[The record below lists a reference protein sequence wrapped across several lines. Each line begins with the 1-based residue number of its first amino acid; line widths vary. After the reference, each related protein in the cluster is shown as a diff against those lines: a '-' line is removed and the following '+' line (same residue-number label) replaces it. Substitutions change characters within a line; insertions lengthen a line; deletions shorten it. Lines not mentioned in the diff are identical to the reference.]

1 MAFQTPQ
8 TENRFTIVRKK
19 ERYMENSRAL
29 HDGLKNIVGES
40 GILPEAQI
48 AAYTF
53 DGCVPKA
60 VVLPASVQEM
70 QDVLRFASKEDLSVM
85 PAGAGTKLG
94 IGNLPQ
100 KVDVVLATTR
110 LNSVL
115 EYEPGDLTVTVESGI
130 RLAALQAVLAQHQ
143 QFLPLDPPSA
153 DRCTLGGI
161 VATNASG
168 SVRLRYGT
176 ARNQVLGLRVV
187 HANGTVVKSGGKV
200 VKNVAGYDL
209 NKLYIGA
216 FGTLGIITEVTLK
229 LSPIPAREAMLT
241 TEFQNV
247 QDAVDTG
254 LSIVG
259 SQILPML
266 VNLFMNTGIGRSE
279 AGADA
284 NQKKPMLAVGFGGD
298 PETVAWQLAQC
309 QEIMEQNGAMG
320 VTIIEGESR
329 QQLQAAIREFPAADR
344 DTERVI
350 AKLNLKRTDIAEFT
364 AQVVDASW
372 ARDAQVM
379 TLLGSGVL
387 YLSISVTSDTDFQML
402 ADALRQLRQS
412 AMETHGNLIV
422 ETAPPELK
430 QHIDVWGPVGD
441 TLGLMKQVK
450 ARFDANGLLNP
461 GRFVSKI

>member
-1 MAFQTPQ
+1 
-8 TENRFTIVRKK
+8 
-19 ERYMENSRAL
+19 MENSRAL
-29 HDGLKNIVGES
+29 HDELKHIVGES
-40 GILPEAQI
+40 GILPEAQS

-53 DGCVPKA
+53 DGYVPKA

-100 KVDVVLATTR
+100 KVDIVLATTR
-110 LNSVL
+110 LNSIV

-130 RLAALQAVLAQHQ
+130 RLATLQAVLAQHQ
-143 QFLPLDPPSA
+143 QYLALDPPYA

-168 SVRLRYGT
+168 ALRLRYGA

-229 LSPIPAREAMLT
+229 LSPIPAREAILAAD
-241 TEFQNV
+241 FQDV

-259 SQILPML
+259 SQILPMF
-266 VNLFMNTGIGRSE
+266 VNLFIN
-279 AGADA
+279 ADLRRGKTDGTTEG
-284 NQKKPMLAVGFGGD
+284 NGPMLVAGFGGD
-298 PETVAWQLAQC
+298 PETVAWQLTQC
-309 QEIMEQNGAMG
+309 QEIMEQNGALG
-320 VTIIEGESR
+320 VTITEGESR
-329 QQLQAAIREFPAADR
+329 VHLQETIREFPAVDR
-344 DTERVI
+344 DTEIVI
-350 AKLNLKRTDIAEFT
+350 AKLNLKRTDIAKFA
-364 AQVVDASW
+364 AQVMDASW
-372 ARDAQVM
+372 ARDVQVM
-379 TLLGSGVL
+379 ALLGSGML
-387 YLSISVTSDTDFQML
+387 YFSISVTSDTDFQVL
-402 ADALRQLRQS
+402 ADTLTRLRQA
-412 AMETHGNLIV
+412 AMEMRGNLIV

-450 ARFDANGLLNP
+450 ARFDAGGLLNP
-461 GRFVSKI
+461 GRFVSGI

>member
-1 MAFQTPQ
+1 
-8 TENRFTIVRKK
+8 
-19 ERYMENSRAL
+19 MENSRAL
-29 HDGLKNIVGES
+29 HDELKHIVGES

-110 LNSVL
+110 LNSVV
-115 EYEPGDLTVTVESGI
+115 EYEPADLTVTVESGI

-143 QFLPLDPPSA
+143 QFLPLNPPSA
-153 DRCTLGGI
+153 ERCTLGGI
-161 VATNASG
+161 VATNSSG
-168 SVRLRYGT
+168 SLRLRYGT

-229 LSPIPAREAMLT
+229 LSPIPVRESVLVT
-241 TEFQNV
+241 NFQNV

-254 LSIVG
+254 LSVVG
-259 SQILPML
+259 SQILPMF
-266 VNLFMNTGIGRSE
+266 VNLFIN
-279 AGADA
+279 ADPRRGKTDGTTDG
-284 NQKKPMLAVGFGGD
+284 NGPMLVAGFGGD
-298 PETVAWQLAQC
+298 PETVAWQLTQC

-320 VTIIEGESR
+320 VTIIEGESER
-329 QQLQAAIREFPAADR
+329 LLQEGIQEFSADDR
-344 DTERVI
+344 ATERVI
-350 AKLNLKRTDIAEFT
+350 AKLNLKRTDIAKFA

-372 ARDAQVM
+372 ARGVQMM

-387 YLSISVTSDTDFQML
+387 YLSIPVTSDTDFQVL
-402 ADALRQLRQS
+402 ADTLTQLRQS
-412 AMETHGNLIV
+412 AIAARGNLIV
-422 ETAPPELK
+422 ETAPPEFK
-430 QHIDVWGPVGD
+430 RHIDVWGPIGD
-441 TLGLMKQVK
+441 MLGLMKQVK
-450 ARFDANGLLNP
+450 AKFDAGGLLNP
-461 GRFVSKI
+461 GRFVSSI